1 MNTILLFLI
10 GIPAIEIFVMIK
22 IGQNVGAFN
31 TVLLI
36 FLTAVMKINKMVLNA
51 PIFWPILIIK
61 NISMAGMATI
71 NKKIVFICP
80 FPNYINNVYL
90 SNNE

>member
-1 MNTILLFLI
+1 
-10 GIPAIEIFVMIK
+10 
-22 IGQNVGAFN
+22 
-31 TVLLI
+31 
-36 FLTAVMKINKMVLNA
+36 MKINKMVLNA

-61 NISMAGMATI
+61 NISMAGMAII